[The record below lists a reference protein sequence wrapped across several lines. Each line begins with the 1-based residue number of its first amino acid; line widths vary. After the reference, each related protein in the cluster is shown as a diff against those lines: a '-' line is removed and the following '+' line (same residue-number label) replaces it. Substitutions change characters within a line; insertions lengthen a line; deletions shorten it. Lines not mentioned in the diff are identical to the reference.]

1 MIPVRAT
8 RRTLFALAAGLA
20 FLSATGYSA
29 AQVAQINA
37 PGIDAQRR
45 QDEQRQQTEERASER
60 PSVQT
65 EAPVLPVI
73 DLASLPQ
80 ETPCFAVREL
90 HLLHNPFGWLDA
102 LLQPVIGACIG
113 KQAVRIIGEAAS
125 NALIARGFITSRVLI
140 PEQNLASGVLN
151 MEVIAGRVSAVRVA
165 TAEDYERSSAAP
177 STKGAAE
184 QPDAA
189 ASKVG
194 REIGWSRMV
203 LPTYPGAIYNQ
214 RDVDQAL
221 ESIRR
226 LSAQAVTA
234 FDIQPGDTLGESV
247 LLIKP
252 AADPPMS
259 KRWHAT
265 IGADNYG
272 IDSTG
277 RFNLNGTFTF
287 DSPLHLYDQLTLSGS
302 TNADFTDH
310 QKASRSGSVNWNVP
324 MGYASFFVNAS
335 TSRYLQTV
343 AGYMEPQ
350 QYRGDSAEVNAG
362 MGYVPYR
369 SASARTSAQVKL
381 YHRFNHAYL
390 DAQPIDYQARDLIGL
405 ETTLAHQQY
414 FGPAV
419 VSGGIAWRQTLLGMT
434 KLPGTVIGEPDW
446 NGKTKILSGKPWST
460 PSVSWWW
467 KEGGTYRAEMQAAG
481 AALVGGLG
489 GGIASAAGSAAG
501 AGLASISAGKLNALS
516 DSIANSSPT
525 ANADIDR
532 TLGNIVANV
541 IATGT
546 GAAVGGGD
554 AGAFAGYNVDR
565 FNRQL
570 HPEKKVI
577 KDLSNGDKDKE
588 HCLEAAGCALVHCA
602 AESKP

>member
-1 MIPVRAT
+1 MPGIIPTIESMIPVRAT
-8 RRTLFALAAGLA
+8 RRTLFAIATGLA

-60 PSVQT
+60 PSVLT

-140 PEQNLASGVLN
+140 PEQNLVSGVLN

-165 TAEDYERSSAAP
+165 TAEAAP

-184 QPDAA
+184 QPGAA

-252 AADPPMS
+252 AADPLMS

-446 NGKTKILSGKPWST
+446 NGKTKILSGNVQATIPFTVANQTLRYSGQFNWQHAYT
-460 PSVSWWW
+460 PLIPNDDLTIGSPYTVRGFDGQTTLAAESGWVWRNELGLSFAGQMPFVAFDAGRVS
-467 KEGGTYRAEMQAAG
+467 GPNVQYLLGQTLMG
-481 AALVGGLG
+481 AALGLRG
-489 GGIASAAGSAAG
+489 HVPASLYAA
-501 AGLASISAGKLNALS
+501 
-516 DSIANSSPT
+516 
-525 ANADIDR
+525 IDFEV
-532 TLGNIVANV
+532 TLGWPVV
-541 IATGT
+541 KPRGFP
-546 GAAVGGGD
+546 GG
-554 AGAFAGYNVDR
+554 
-565 FNRQL
+565 
-570 HPEKKVI
+570 P
-577 KDLSNGDKDKE
+577 
-588 HCLEAAGCALVHCA
+588 ALMFQA
-602 AESKP
+602 STLF